1 MGLPR
6 HAAASTRTGF
16 GGPLDKTPVQAA
28 RASQMPSGV
37 HCGVAAEKRDMSRP
51 AASNKRFQSGGGT
64 VPDSLSTCGGTASN
78 SSRRPC
84 GSSITETMPETMGGG
99 SPGSTVP
106 NGNASGTS
114 GRGLWRYQNR
124 IAGGCMLPNRCSQRP
139 GVLAVVFSPGC
150 RILLVFRLLVGFFPA
165 IAHDPVS
172 FVGMRE
178 GPDHAVFHGRY
189 GFRRGAALFVAVLQ
203 ENQPPGIG
211 FGIERLEALEI
222 GGHLLAQSVVLMGRV
237 RTEFE
242 APQSLVILQPLRIR
256 FRGEPRPQGRRHARL
271 QFARTRAIQSPLCA
285 GIGRR
290 RAGGKE
296 GHDLVACLLLVHPL
310 GTRRR
315 YAPSR

>member
-1 MGLPR
+1 MRAAEDPDQHEHARRKAGQSQCAAPVAALAADIVARQQCGRHQQQAGQHQNCNCDGLDTRGEHKALHSFRTSPWPDDLEVDGLAAPR
-6 HAAASTRTGF
+6 GGSTRTGF

-51 AASNKRFQSGGGT
+51 AASNKRFQSGGGR

-139 GVLAVVFSPGC
+139 GDLS
-150 RILLVFRLLVGFFPA
+150 
-165 IAHDPVS
+165 
-172 FVGMRE
+172 MRST
-178 GPDHAVFHGRY
+178 Y
-189 GFRRGAALFVAVLQ
+189 
-203 ENQPPGIG
+203 
-211 FGIERLEALEI
+211 
-222 GGHLLAQSVVLMGRV
+222 
-237 RTEFE
+237 
-242 APQSLVILQPLRIR
+242 
-256 FRGEPRPQGRRHARL
+256 
-271 QFARTRAIQSPLCA
+271 C
-285 GIGRR
+285 
-290 RAGGKE
+290 K
-296 GHDLVACLLLVHPL
+296 
-310 GTRRR
+310 
-315 YAPSR
+315 